1 MRYRETFSLYKR
13 KLASG
18 ITVFYYRTY
27 DENGLRLC
35 GHSTGQTT
43 RTAAREFCN
52 RLNRDGK
59 LIPQKQD
66 KIMVPSFAKFAEGW
80 WDYDTCPYLKSRKGR
95 RAISKGYATQGQYA
109 VKNHLKPAFG
119 DRRLDM
125 ITETE
130 VDQWLTSFPE
140 RTHPSND
147 GKSVVHYKT
156 STGNLAFKILKIMLN
171 YAVKQKIIKSNP
183 CKNVELLKTSDE
195 KEIRILTPDEVKKL
209 FPAQWETVWN
219 SRLHYVLNK
228 LAACTGM
235 RHGEL
240 LGLRGEF
247 VFETYIDVCA
257 QYNRYGY
264 GDVKTHK
271 PRNIPIPAGLRRDL
285 ETLMEDNGQGYLF
298 SMNNGKS
305 PVTRKQV
312 YQAMYEALA
321 NIGIDEKQ
329 RKERNLSMHGWR
341 HFFNTTLLMANVSDN
356 KVMSLT
362 GHTTEKMKKHYTHF
376 DTTQFAEVV
385 EVQEQLLIAGEAKK
399 ESSQKTKT
407 KPGRS
412 SAIKSGAGKEKTGT
426 RRKAVS

>member
-27 DENGLRLC
+27 GENGQRLC

-52 RLNRDGK
+52 RLNREGK

-66 KIMVPSFAKFAEGW
+66 KIMVPSFAKFADGW

-109 VKNHLKPAFG
+109 VKNHLIPAFG
-119 DRRLDM
+119 DRRLDL
-125 ITETE
+125 ITEAE

-195 KEIRILTPDEVKKL
+195 KEIQILTPDEVKKL

-219 SRLHYVLNK
+219 GKLHYVLNK

-285 ETLMEDNGQGYLF
+285 ETLMGDNGKGYLF
-298 SMNNGKS
+298 SVDGGKS
-305 PVTRKQV
+305 PVGRRQV
-312 YQAMYEALA
+312 YKALYEALEH
-321 NIGIDEKQ
+321 IGIDEKQ

-385 EVQEQLLIAGEAKK
+385 EVQEQLLITGEVKE

-407 KPGRS
+407 KPGRGGT
-412 SAIKSGAGKEKTGT
+412 IKSGIGKEKTGT
-426 RRKAVS
+426 RRRAVS

>member
-13 KLASG
+13 KLPSG
-18 ITVFYYRTY
+18 VTVFYYRAY
-27 DENGLRLC
+27 DENGQRLC
-35 GHSTGQTT
+35 GHSTGKETK
-43 RTAAREFCN
+43 TAAREFCN
-52 RLNRDGK
+52 RLNREGK

-66 KIMVPSFAKFAEGW
+66 KITVPTFANFAEGW

-109 VKNHLKPAFG
+109 VKNHLIPAFG
-119 DRRLDM
+119 ERQLDV
-125 ITETE
+125 ITEAE

-140 RTHPSND
+140 RTYPGND
-147 GKSVVHYKT
+147 GKSVVYYKT

-171 YAVKQKIIKSNP
+171 YAVKQKLIKVNP

-195 KEIRILTPDEVKKL
+195 KEIKILTPDEVKQL
-209 FPAQWETVWN
+209 FPPQWETVWN
-219 SRLHYVLNK
+219 NRLHYVLNK

-271 PRNIPIPAGLRRDL
+271 PRNIPIPAGLHRDL
-285 ETLMEDNGQGYLF
+285 ETLMGDNGQGYLF
-298 SMNNGKS
+298 SVDGGKS
-305 PVTRKQV
+305 PVGRRQV
-312 YQAMYEALA
+312 YHALYEALK

-376 DTTQFAEVV
+376 DTTQFSEVV
-385 EVQEQLLIAGEAKK
+385 EVQEQLLITGEVNG
-399 ESSQKTKT
+399 ESARKTKT
-407 KPGRS
+407 K
-412 SAIKSGAGKEKTGT
+412 SGSGGTKKNRVGKEQAGI

>member
-1 MRYRETFSLYKR
+1 MRYRETFSLYNR

-18 ITVFYYRTY
+18 VTVFYYRAY
-27 DENGLRLC
+27 DENGQRLC

-43 RTAAREFCN
+43 KTAAREFCN

-66 KIMVPSFAKFAEGW
+66 RIIVPSFAKFVEGW
-80 WDYDTCPYLKSRKGR
+80 WDYDACPYLKSRKGR

-109 VKNHLKPAFG
+109 VKNHLIPAFG
-119 DRRLDM
+119 GKRLDL
-125 ITETE
+125 ITEAE

-140 RTHPSND
+140 RTHPGTD

-156 STGNLAFKILKIMLN
+156 STGN
-171 YAVKQKIIKSNP
+171 AVKQKIIKANL

-195 KEIRILTPDEVKKL
+195 KEIQIFTPDEVKRL
-209 FPAQWETVWN
+209 FLAQWETVWS

-228 LAACTGM
+228 LAVCTGM

-240 LGLRGEF
+240 LRLWGEF

-285 ETLMEDNGQGYLF
+285 ETLMGDNGQGYLF
-298 SMNNGKS
+298 SVNGGES

-312 YQAMYEALA
+312 YQALYEALA
-321 NIGIDEKQ
+321 NIGIDEEQ
-329 RKERNLSMHGWR
+329 RKKRNLSMHGWR

-385 EVQEQLLIAGEAKK
+385 EVQEQLLIAGEVKE
-399 ESSQKTKT
+399 ESSPKTTT
-407 KPGRS
+407 KPDRS
-412 SAIKSGAGKEKTGT
+412 GAIKSGVGKKKA